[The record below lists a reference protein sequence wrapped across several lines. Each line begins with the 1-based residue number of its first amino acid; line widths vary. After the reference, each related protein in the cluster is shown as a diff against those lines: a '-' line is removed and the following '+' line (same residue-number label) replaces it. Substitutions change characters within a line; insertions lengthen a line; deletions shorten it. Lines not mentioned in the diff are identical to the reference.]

1 MSIELWAA
9 RLERPLTAEEAE
21 TMMGLLPPER
31 RERLLLVRQEERRQ
45 EPLCAYFILR
55 QALKERCGWR
65 ELPEIALTSRGKPYF
80 PHHPEVQFNLSHTAG
95 AVLVGISDEPLG
107 VDIEHIRPVS
117 QRAMRRLADVDTRE
131 DFFRS
136 WVRREA
142 RAKRSGDGVGT
153 MMWGETPL
161 RYGEVYY
168 EIETFPGYAAG
179 VATGSA
185 ERSGTVRRL
194 VLGGARENVPE
205 QTLDEAPGEASE
217 EAR

>member
-9 RLERPLTAEEAE
+9 RLDRPLTAEETE
-21 TMMGLLPPER
+21 TMMALLPPER
-31 RERLLLVRQEERRQ
+31 RERLLRQREDRRR
-45 EPLCAYFILR
+45 EPLCAYFLLCR
-55 QALKERCGWR
+55 ALSELYGWR
-65 ELPEIALTSRGKPYF
+65 ELPEIALTDRGKPYF
-80 PHHPEVQFNLSHTAG
+80 LRRPEVQFNLSHTAG
-95 AVLVGISDEPLG
+95 AVLVGVADEPLG

-153 MMWGETPL
+153 MMQGETPL

-194 VLGGARENVPE
+194 VLGGAPADVPE
-205 QTLDEAPGEASE
+205 SAPEETSE
-217 EAR
+217 EVR

>member
-9 RLERPLTAEEAE
+9 RLGRPLTAEETE
-21 TMMGLLPPER
+21 TMMALLPPVR
-31 RERLLLVRQEERRQ
+31 RERLLLQREAKRQ
-45 EPLCAYFILR
+45 EPLCAYFILC
-55 QALKERCGWR
+55 QALRELCGWR
-65 ELPEIALTSRGKPYF
+65 ELPEIALTNRGKPYF
-80 PHHPEVQFNLSHTAG
+80 PRHPEVQFNLSHTAG
-95 AVLVGISDEPLG
+95 AVLVGVADEPLG

-153 MMWGETPL
+153 MMQGETPL

-168 EIETFPGYAAG
+168 EIETFLGYAAG

-194 VLGGARENVPE
+194 VLGSAPEDVPE
-205 QTLDEAPGEASE
+205 RAPEEGPE

>member
-1 MSIELWAA
+1 
-9 RLERPLTAEEAE
+9 
-21 TMMGLLPPER
+21 MMALLPPER

-55 QALKERCGWR
+55 RALRERCGWR

-80 PHHPEVQFNLSHTAG
+80 PRHPEVQFNLSHTAG

-153 MMWGETPL
+153 MMRGETPL

-179 VATGSA
+179 VATGSG
-185 ERSGTVRRL
+185 ERSGTVQRL
-194 VLGGARENVPE
+194 VLSGTQGDVPE
-205 QTLDEAPGEASE
+205 ETLGEAPEEVSE
-217 EAR
+217 EAQ

>member
-9 RLERPLTAEEAE
+9 RLDRPLTAEETE
-21 TMMGLLPPER
+21 TMMALLPPER
-31 RERLLLVRQEERRQ
+31 RERLLRQREDRRR
-45 EPLCAYFILR
+45 EPLCAYFLLCR
-55 QALKERCGWR
+55 ALSELYGWR
-65 ELPEIALTSRGKPYF
+65 ELPEIALTDRGKPYF
-80 PHHPEVQFNLSHTAG
+80 LRRPEVQFNLSHTAG
-95 AVLVGISDEPLG
+95 AVLVGVADEPLG

-153 MMWGETPL
+153 MIQGETPL

-194 VLGGARENVPE
+194 VLGGAPADVPE
-205 QTLDEAPGEASE
+205 SAPEETSE
-217 EAR
+217 EVR

>member
-1 MSIELWAA
+1 MA
-9 RLERPLTAEEAE
+9 
-21 TMMGLLPPER
+21 LLPPAR
-31 RERLLLVRQEERRQ
+31 RERLLRLRREERQQ

-55 QALKERCGWR
+55 QALEERCGWR
-65 ELPEIALTSRGKPYF
+65 ELPEIALTNRGKPYF
-80 PHHPEVQFNLSHTAG
+80 PQYPEVQFNLSHTNG
-95 AVLVGISDEPLG
+95 AVLVGISEEPLG

-117 QRAMRRLADVDTRE
+117 QRAMRRLADVETRE

-153 MMWGETPL
+153 MMRDETPL

-179 VATGSA
+179 VASGSA

-194 VLGGARENVPE
+194 VLGGTAEVEP
-205 QTLDEAPGEASE
+205 
-217 EAR
+217 

>member
-1 MSIELWAA
+1 MITGRETLSIELWAV

-21 TMMGLLPPER
+21 TMTALLPPER
-31 RERLLLVRQEERRQ
+31 RERLQRVRQEERRK

-55 QALKERCGWR
+55 QALEEQYGWR
-65 ELPEIALTSRGKPYF
+65 ELPKIALTNRGKPYF
-80 PHHPEVQFNLSHTAG
+80 PEHPEVQFNLSHTAG
-95 AVLVGISDEPLG
+95 AVLVGLSDEPLG

-153 MMWGETPL
+153 MIREETPL

-179 VATGSA
+179 VASGSA
-185 ERSGTVRRL
+185 EKSGTVRRL
-194 VLGGARENVPE
+194 VLGGA
-205 QTLDEAPGEASE
+205 SE
-217 EAR
+217 EET

>member
-1 MSIELWAA
+1 MSIELWAV
-9 RLERPLTAEEAE
+9 RLERSLTEAE
-21 TMMGLLPPER
+21 TAAMMGALPPER
-31 RERLLLVRQEERRQ
+31 RERLLRIPQVERRR

-55 QALKERCGWR
+55 RALEERCGWR
-65 ELPEIALTSRGKPYF
+65 ELPEVALTNRGKPYF
-80 PHHPEVQFNLSHTAG
+80 PQYPEVQFNLSHTAG
-95 AVLVGISDEPLG
+95 AVLVGLADEPLG

-117 QRAMRRLADVDTRE
+117 QRAMRRLADVETRE

-153 MMWGETPL
+153 MMRGETPL
-161 RYGEVYY
+161 RYKEVYF

-179 VATGSA
+179 VASGSA

-194 VLGGARENVPE
+194 VLGGTAE
-205 QTLDEAPGEASE
+205 DEP
-217 EAR
+217 

>member
-9 RLERPLTAEEAE
+9 RLERPLTAEETE
-21 TMMGLLPPER
+21 TMTALLPPAR
-31 RERLLLVRQEERRQ
+31 RERLLRQREDRRQ
-45 EPLCAYFILR
+45 EPLCAYFLLR
-55 QALKERCGWR
+55 MALQELHGWR
-65 ELPEIALTSRGKPYF
+65 ELPEIALTDRGKPWF
-80 PHHPEVQFNLSHTAG
+80 PQHPEVHFNLSHTAG
-95 AVLVGISDEPLG
+95 AVLVGVAEAPLG
-107 VDIEHIRPVS
+107 VDIEHVRPVS

-153 MMWGETPL
+153 MMQGESPL

-168 EIETFPGYAAG
+168 EIETFPGYTAG
-179 VATGSA
+179 VAAGGA

-194 VLGGARENVPE
+194 VLGNPPE
-205 QTLDEAPGEASE
+205 ETPEKPSGGEI
-217 EAR
+217 

>member
-1 MSIELWAA
+1 MSIELWAV
-9 RLERPLTAEEAE
+9 RLERPLTAEETEA
-21 TMMGLLPPER
+21 MMALLPPER
-31 RERLLLVRQEERRQ
+31 RERLLRVRQEERRQ

-55 QALKERCGWR
+55 QALEEQYGWR
-65 ELPEIALTSRGKPYF
+65 QLPEIALTNRGKPYF
-80 PHHPEVQFNLSHTAG
+80 PQHPEVQFNLSHTAG
-95 AVLVGISDEPLG
+95 AVLVGLADEPLG

-153 MMWGETPL
+153 MLREETPL

-179 VATGSA
+179 VASGSA
-185 ERSGTVRRL
+185 EKSGTVRRL
-194 VLGGARENVPE
+194 VLGGA
-205 QTLDEAPGEASE
+205 SE
-217 EAR
+217 EET

>member
-21 TMMGLLPPER
+21 TMMALLPPER
-31 RERLLLVRQEERRQ
+31 RERLLRQREDRRQ
-45 EPLCAYFILR
+45 EPLCAYFLLCRALR
-55 QALKERCGWR
+55 ELYGWR
-65 ELPEIALTSRGKPYF
+65 ELPEIALTDRGKPCF
-80 PHHPEVQFNLSHTAG
+80 PGHPEVHFNLSHTAG
-95 AVLVGISDEPLG
+95 AVLVGLSEEPLG

-153 MMWGETPL
+153 MMRGETPL

-179 VATGSA
+179 VAAGSA
-185 ERSGTVRRL
+185 VRPGTVRRL
-194 VLGGARENVPE
+194 ILSG
-205 QTLDEAPGEASE
+205 ASE
-217 EAR
+217 GTPEKPSKNAAEETR

>member
-1 MSIELWAA
+1 M
-9 RLERPLTAEEAE
+9 
-21 TMMGLLPPER
+21 
-31 RERLLLVRQEERRQ
+31 
-45 EPLCAYFILR
+45 
-55 QALKERCGWR
+55 
-65 ELPEIALTSRGKPYF
+65 
-80 PHHPEVQFNLSHTAG
+80 SHTAG
-95 AVLVGISDEPLG
+95 AVLVGLADEPLG

-117 QRAMRRLADVDTRE
+117 QLADVDTRE

-153 MMWGETPL
+153 MMRDETPL

-179 VATGSA
+179 VASGSA

-194 VLGGARENVPE
+194 VL
-205 QTLDEAPGEASE
+205 SE
-217 EAR
+217 TAEDIL

>member
-9 RLERPLTAEEAE
+9 RLDRPLTAEETE
-21 TMMGLLPPER
+21 TMMALLPPER
-31 RERLLLVRQEERRQ
+31 RERLLRQREDRRR
-45 EPLCAYFILR
+45 EPLCAYFLLCR
-55 QALKERCGWR
+55 ALSELYGWR
-65 ELPEIALTSRGKPYF
+65 ELPEIALTDRGKPYF
-80 PHHPEVQFNLSHTAG
+80 LRRPEVQFNLSHTAG
-95 AVLVGISDEPLG
+95 AVLVGVVDEPLG

-153 MMWGETPL
+153 MMQGETPL

-194 VLGGARENVPE
+194 VLGGAPADVPE
-205 QTLDEAPGEASE
+205 SAPEETSE
-217 EAR
+217 EVR